1 MAKKINYAS
10 MFTLRKDGRY
20 QGSYTDD
27 TGRHYVY
34 DRDPERLWHKLNDPK
49 EEKPVLFRD
58 IAIAWHDSVWD
69 TMQDGTKASY
79 EAHYKRALE
88 RLGDRIAVEI
98 SAHDIQIQLD
108 ALKANGYAASTI
120 NKQKIIYRTIF
131 RNAIVDPKFG
141 KTITHNPADYTK
153 LPSGLPKANKREA
166 PEDEIVKQ
174 IQEKAETAYFGKFAL
189 FLICTGFRRGEAL
202 AVKWRD
208 VDRKA
213 GTIRCAYSISYRS
226 GGTKEKA
233 PKTESGFREVP
244 ILAPILPALEMPEGA
259 LLTDYIFPGE
269 DPGKPMPKKTY
280 DRRWMHYCKDMGF
293 VADEP
298 ETRRSAQGKTYIVH
312 NYKPTITAHTLRHGY
327 ATILFE
333 AGVDVYTAKKL
344 LGHSD
349 VETTMAVYTH
359 LREKKKNESLDKLKN
374 YTNNGL

>member
-20 QGSYTDD
+20 QGSYTDE

-49 EEKPVLFRD
+49 EEKPILFRD

-69 TMQDGTKASY
+69 TMQGGTKASY

-98 SAHDIQIQLD
+98 SAHDIQTQLD

-189 FLICTGFRRGEAL
+189 FLLCTGFRRGEAL
-202 AVKWRD
+202 AVKWKD

-213 GTIRCAYSISYRS
+213 GTIRCACSISYRA
-226 GGTKEKA
+226 GGTKE
-233 PKTESGFREVP
+233 R
-244 ILAPILPALEMPEGA
+244 
-259 LLTDYIFPGE
+259 
-269 DPGKPMPKKTY
+269 
-280 DRRWMHYCKDMGF
+280 
-293 VADEP
+293 
-298 ETRRSAQGKTYIVH
+298 
-312 NYKPTITAHTLRHGY
+312 LR
-327 ATILFE
+327 
-333 AGVDVYTAKKL
+333 
-344 LGHSD
+344 
-349 VETTMAVYTH
+349 
-359 LREKKKNESLDKLKN
+359 KLKAGSGRFRSWPRFYLPWKCRKAHCQQIIFSPVKTPESRCQKRHMTEDGCTIAKIWVLYQTN
-374 YTNNGL
+374 QRPEEARRGKHMLSTTTSQRSQPIPSGTDMPRYYLRRGLMCTPPKSCLDIRTSRQQWPYTPTCGRKRKMNPWIS